1 MAGGFVYN
9 VIETP
14 ELSTSEIY
22 GKTLADLAKEHKEIV
37 AVTADLA
44 TSTKLQDFTNA
55 CPDRVFNVGIAEQNM
70 IGVAAGMARGSFP
83 LLRPSPCLLLFVR
96 RISCTPISAIR
107 MSTLKS

>member
-22 GKTLADLAKEHKEIV
+22 GKTLANLAKEHKEIV

-55 CPDRVFNVGIAEQNM
+55 CPDRVFNVGIAEREYDRRS
-70 IGVAAGMARGSFP
+70 GRYGKSGARSLCLD
-83 LLRPSPCLLLFVR
+83 LLRVCFSSCGRSAAHRYLLSECQR
-96 RISCTPISAIR
+96 
-107 MSTLKS
+107 

>member
-44 TSTKLQDFTNA
+44 TSTKLQTLQMRAPTEFSMS
-55 CPDRVFNVGIAEQNM
+55 VSQ
-70 IGVAAGMARGSFP
+70 S
-83 LLRPSPCLLLFVR
+83 
-96 RISCTPISAIR
+96 RI
-107 MSTLKS
+107 

>member
-70 IGVAAGMARGSFP
+70 IGVAAGMARAGLD
-83 LLRPSPCLLLFVR
+83 LLRVCFSSCGRSAAHRYLLSECQR
-96 RISCTPISAIR
+96 
-107 MSTLKS
+107 